1 MRPTAGNQQVAA
13 ESAAVEAVSVK
24 ETEAEPLIEVRD
36 LTVEFRTQSLVK
48 AVHGIS
54 YAMAAGE
61 HVGLVGESGSGKSA
75 SALALVRLLPRTAT
89 VSGSVELSGRE
100 LMTLSEPELREVRG
114 DQVGIVYQ
122 DPFSSLNPVLTVGR
136 QITEVLT
143 RHKGMRG
150 DEARA
155 EAARLLEEVGVPKA
169 VDRLADYPHQFSG
182 GMRQRTIIAM
192 AISPEPSV
200 LIADEPTTALD
211 VTVQAQI
218 LELLQSLTEQ
228 HHMAMLLITHDLG
241 VIAGITQRV
250 MVMYA
255 GRLVE
260 SVTTED
266 LFTRASHPY
275 TVALHQSLPRIDKRQ
290 ERLPTI
296 QGHPPDL
303 RLAIRGCP
311 FAPRCPRM
319 IERCKN
325 EDPPLMSVEIARQA
339 ASPEWTLKRIKEEG
353 GEQAPGPDSPHLTAC
368 WNPPPPSSS
377 VADGWEST

>member
-325 EDPPLMSVEIARQA
+325 FPFA
-339 ASPEWTLKRIKEEG
+339 
-353 GEQAPGPDSPHLTAC
+353 
-368 WNPPPPSSS
+368 
-377 VADGWEST
+377 